1 MDKLERRVFMDLA
14 EKILRLLLDLYADQE
29 HIKIDYEIIKK
40 DDKAS

>member
-1 MDKLERRVFMDLA
+1 MDKLERRVSMDLA

>member
-1 MDKLERRVFMDLA
+1 MDKLERRVLMDLA

>member
-1 MDKLERRVFMDLA
+1 MDKLERGVLMDLA